1 MSTLIALDMSTN
13 PPTRRELQCDTQARL
28 VITGSVGG
36 GGGTSDTTEAT
47 QLAVKTAVQSI
58 DAKTPAAGAAQPI
71 SAAALPL
78 PTGAATAAAQAT
90 AGASLTAIDT
100 AQGAKA
106 DARASWYDS
115 AASVISLIKLLIAS
129 YVGAGSHVYGYTN
142 GVLTTDAWTL
152 FGITRVKTYAY
163 TGGQLTGESDWV

>member
-1 MSTLIALDMSTN
+1 MRYDSNGALI
-13 PPTRRELQCDTQARL
+13 
-28 VITGSVGG
+28 VTGVGG
-36 GGGTSDTTEAT
+36 SSGGTSDTTEAT
-47 QLAVKTAVQSI
+47 QLAVKAALQSI
-58 DAKTPAAGAAQPI
+58 DAKTPAANVAQPI

-78 PTGAATAAAQAT
+78 PAGAATAAAQAT

-152 FGITRVKTYAY
+152 FGTTRTKTYTY
-163 TGGQLTGESDWV
+163 TQGVLTGESDWV